1 MLFGDKENIAIE
13 IEQGNKIDKFYIR
26 LWLQNN
32 SFGKFKRSG
41 SLIHLINDLNTL
53 LSKKSELILFCKLS
67 KEEVL
72 SEFSLLIEKNS
83 YDYYDKYLRH
93 YIRFLGDQ
101 LDEFPMKSMSCDEYS
116 RWVIYETK
124 TKESW
129 DFMIKYENIEVLCKE
144 LTTWYLSHYSIEG
157 LNYYVIPKNSSLRI
171 K

>member
-1 MLFGDKENIAIE
+1 MLFGNKENIAIE

-72 SEFSLLIEKNS
+72 SEFSLLMEKKG
-83 YDYYDKYLRH
+83 YDYYDKHLRH

-101 LDEFPMKSMSCDEYS
+101 LDEFPMKSMSCDGYS
-116 RWVIYETK
+116 KWVIYETK

-129 DFMIKYENIEVLCKE
+129 EFVIKYDNIEALTKE
-144 LTTWYLSHYSIEG
+144 VTDWYLANYSTDG
-157 LNYYVIPKNSSLRI
+157 LNYYVVPKDSNLR
-171 K
+171 